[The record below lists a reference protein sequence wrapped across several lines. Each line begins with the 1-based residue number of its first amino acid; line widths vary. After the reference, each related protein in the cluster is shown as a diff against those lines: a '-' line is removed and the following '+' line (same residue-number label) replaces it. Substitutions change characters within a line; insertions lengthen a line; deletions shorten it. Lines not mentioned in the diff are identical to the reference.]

1 MLATTKAVRSIMR
14 NLGYK
19 FTYNSWGAAT
29 WTDVRKA
36 KTAAANERY
45 VVFKFYDKAEADN
58 AAKQLQTIL
67 TLAGFVAKVKR
78 TTSVGDAFMRSNG
91 GEYVRVIA
99 QL

>member
-1 MLATTKAVRSIMR
+1 MLATTKTVRDFMR
-14 NLGYK
+14 SMGHT
-19 FTYNSWGAAT
+19 FTYDSFGART

-36 KTAAANERY
+36 KNAAANERH
-45 VVFKFYDKAEADN
+45 VAFKFYNKDEADD
-58 AAKQLQTIL
+58 AAKQLQTLL

-99 QL
+99 RL

>member
-1 MLATTKAVRSIMR
+1 MLATTKTVRDFMR
-14 NLGYK
+14 SMGHT
-19 FTYNSWGAAT
+19 FTYCSFGART

-36 KTAAANERY
+36 KNAAANERH
-45 VVFKFYDKAEADN
+45 VAFKFYNKDEADD
-58 AAKQLQTIL
+58 AAKQLQTLL

-78 TTSVGDAFMRSNG
+78 TTSAGDAFMRSNG